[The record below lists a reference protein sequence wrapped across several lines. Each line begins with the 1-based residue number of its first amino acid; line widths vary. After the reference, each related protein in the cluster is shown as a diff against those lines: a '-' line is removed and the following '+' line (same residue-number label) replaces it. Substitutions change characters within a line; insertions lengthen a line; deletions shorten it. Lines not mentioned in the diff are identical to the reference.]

1 MQSPKHCKMAAPVAD
16 NFLPLEPNQSK
27 KRRCAHLLEEERN
40 VKKKNVIPGNIQRA
54 NNNAAKTL
62 KAYIAEIGEDQAFE
76 KFSSLFIF
84 ITYAEVEG
92 AIMR

>member
-16 NFLPLEPNQSK
+16 NSLPLEPNQSK
-27 KRRCAHLLEEERN
+27 KRRSAHLSEEEKN
-40 VKKKNVIPGNIQRA
+40 LKKKNAIHGNTQCA
-54 NNNAAKTL
+54 DNNAAKTL
-62 KAYIAEIGEDQAFE
+62 KAYLAEKGEDQAFE

>member
-16 NFLPLEPNQSK
+16 NHLPLEPNQSK
-27 KRRCAHLLEEERN
+27 KRRFAHLSEEERN
-40 VKKKNVIPGNIQRA
+40 VKKKNLIPGNTQRA

-76 KFSSLFIF
+76 KFSSLFIC